1 MSAIDDITLL
11 LFQNTLCKF
20 PVFPSYQQVRKALAK
35 INRSSH
41 FSRYIDLID
50 VVGRRKNINTD
61 CEGEVKSSRSCEWN
75 KIKTTATTLRSLCWK
90 KNFLKVNLSS
100 IMFVL
105 ILVSSEKQPLMRVE
119 QNKNNSNYIKVFV
132 LEKNFLKVN
141 LSSIMFVLILVSSL
155 RAFFLGF

>member
-1 MSAIDDITLL
+1 
-11 LFQNTLCKF
+11 
-20 PVFPSYQQVRKALAK
+20 
-35 INRSSH
+35 
-41 FSRYIDLID
+41 
-50 VVGRRKNINTD
+50 
-61 CEGEVKSSRSCEWN
+61 
-75 KIKTTATTLRSLCWK
+75 
-90 KNFLKVNLSS
+90 
-100 IMFVL
+100 MFVL

>member
-1 MSAIDDITLL
+1 MRVE
-11 LFQNTLCKF
+11 QNKNNSNYIK
-20 PVFPSYQQVRKALAK
+20 VFVL
-35 INRSSH
+35 
-41 FSRYIDLID
+41 
-50 VVGRRKNINTD
+50 
-61 CEGEVKSSRSCEWN
+61 E
-75 KIKTTATTLRSLCWK
+75 

-155 RAFFLGF
+155 RAFFLGFWNFGVYHRQIYIERC